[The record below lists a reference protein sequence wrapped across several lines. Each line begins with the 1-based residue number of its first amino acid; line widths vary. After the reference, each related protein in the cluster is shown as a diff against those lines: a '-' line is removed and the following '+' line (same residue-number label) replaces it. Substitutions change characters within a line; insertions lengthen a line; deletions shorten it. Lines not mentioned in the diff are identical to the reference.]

1 MILLSETL
9 EVAGYGSY
17 GLTQGNSTEEG
28 AVSWCLAN
36 AQQLRHLH
44 LQVKHMSEW
53 KLYLLYGG
61 CMTINICDLAQS
73 RSLHQVKSQEEGL

>member
-44 LQVKHMSEW
+44 LQVKHMSE
-53 KLYLLYGG
+53 
-61 CMTINICDLAQS
+61 
-73 RSLHQVKSQEEGL
+73 